1 MAQLFDCGENLS
13 FFLTAFDMEEFESIV
28 GGVWNVFVDFFD
40 GGVVVTADD
49 IDKWLEVDGLPIT
62 CFGVACDELV
72 NVDQIDDGDVDDE
85 IEMAWFPG
93 PRCGNPL
100 FPPIG
105 DG

>member
-1 MAQLFDCGENLS
+1 MSSSQSL
-13 FFLTAFDMEEFESIV
+13 

-40 GGVVVTADD
+40 GGVVVTADN
-49 IDKWLEVDGLPIT
+49 IDEWLKVDGLPIT
-62 CFGVACDELV
+62 CFGVACDELG

-85 IEMAWFPG
+85 IKMAWFPG
-93 PRCGNPL
+93 PQWGDPL